1 MDSKSIARKGV
12 PVRLRD
18 PVFDLDEALVSSGF
32 FLFLAFLRG
41 RGLRRR
47 GGEARASGERKRFG
61 RFGPRVE
68 GK

>member
-32 FLFLAFLRG
+32 FFSWLFTGARIKTSW
-41 RGLRRR
+41 
-47 GGEARASGERKRFG
+47 GEARASGERKRFG
-61 RFGPRVE
+61 RLGPRVE
-68 GK
+68 RK